1 MCLRANRPAYDSLP
15 FSGFLFC
22 AQISENRGI
31 ITAWFFTSPTRWA
44 TVQGKTKERWLELC
58 ERATVEQ
65 DTQKLMALIAEIN
78 QLLEEKE
85 QRLKKM
91 YEENSSA

>member
-1 MCLRANRPAYDSLP
+1 MLEGQPARVRFVAFFWLSFLCSDIRKSRDNNSLV
-15 FSGFLFC
+15 FHL
-22 AQISENRGI
+22 
-31 ITAWFFTSPTRWA
+31 PTRWA